1 MLGML
6 PNLIAAAVIGVVG
19 WIVAR
24 VVREVVTNLL
34 VATNVDRFTQE
45 NEGTRGI
52 RLSQLGGTLVFILVI
67 VPTLI
72 AALDALR
79 IVAIS
84 RPLTGMLAAFLL
96 AVPNLVDA
104 AVIVLLAWFIGRFVA
119 QLVPRSWAHPR
130 FAR

>member
-1 MLGML
+1 MISGMLGML

-67 VPTLI
+67 VPTII

-79 IVAIS
+79 IEAVP
-84 RPLTGMLAAFLL
+84 RPLTGMLDEFLL
-96 AVPNLVDA
+96 AVQNLVAA
-104 AVIVLLAWFIGRFVA
+104 AV
-119 QLVPRSWAHPR
+119 LVDRKR
-130 FAR
+130 LV